1 MALILFLTW
10 SLSLVMFVGCAMP
23 GLNTKEPLAEAVSR
37 PSPSPEDMTHR
48 FYYWREEAMEL
59 HEMASRRERE
69 ADVLSKN
76 KEENSA
82 EELVARM
89 RILAKQLHVAA
100 EYADQ
105 QAQEAQRQVRQAM
118 TR

>member
-1 MALILFLTW
+1 MPFKKLSGDRRYGTDPFLTW
-10 SLSLVMFVGCAMP
+10 SLSLVMFVGCAVP

-37 PSPSPEDMTHR
+37 PSPSPEEMTHR

-76 KEENSA
+76 KEGK
-82 EELVARM
+82 LG
-89 RILAKQLHVAA
+89 
-100 EYADQ
+100 
-105 QAQEAQRQVRQAM
+105 
-118 TR
+118 

>member
-1 MALILFLTW
+1 
-10 SLSLVMFVGCAMP
+10 
-23 GLNTKEPLAEAVSR
+23 
-37 PSPSPEDMTHR
+37 MTHR

-59 HEMASRRERE
+59 HEMASRRELE

-76 KEENSA
+76 KEGNSA

-118 TR
+118 TQ